1 MTLIRTF
8 VAAALSLASSAAAR
22 TDLAGCT
29 YTDLVVKPTQMA
41 AYASRLWY
49 VPDTGEVCAFLDCG
63 GGRAPPKSTVPGC
76 PLYAGTE
83 TYAPSYIDPK
93 TLGNGVVE
101 AGSSVAAATTPVPA
115 TPSETAPESAASA
128 TASASAAA
136 TTTTTTTASDATTTD
151 ASMTILTGTN
161 TSTPS
166 KSAESSSA
174 QATSAA
180 STAGA
185 SSSPSSS
192 SSSGSSKTA
201 ASGSSSSSSSSSGV
215 ATTTSPSSAAGA
227 MQTVGAVLGPCV
239 VAAMAAGL
247 A

>member
-8 VAAALSLASSAAAR
+8 AVVVVALSLASSALAR

-49 VPDTGEVCAFLDCG
+49 VPDTGEVCEFLDCG

-76 PLYAGTE
+76 PLYTGTE
-83 TYAPSYIDPK
+83 TYAPSYINPK
-93 TLGNGVVE
+93 TLGNGAVE
-101 AGSSVAAATTPVPA
+101 AGSSSSIVAAATTTPVLA
-115 TPSETAPESAASA
+115 TPSETASESAASA
-128 TASASAAA
+128 TASASESASASASAAAA
-136 TTTTTTTASDATTTD
+136 TTASATTTD
-151 ASMTILTGTN
+151 ASITIPTGAN

-185 SSSPSSS
+185 SSSSAAA
-192 SSSGSSKTA
+192 SSKTA
-201 ASGSSSSSSSSSGV
+201 ASGSNSGA

-239 VAAMAAGL
+239 VAAIAAGL

>member
-8 VAAALSLASSAAAR
+8 AVVGLSLASSALAR

-49 VPDTGEVCAFLDCG
+49 VPDTGEVCEFLDCG

-76 PLYAGTE
+76 PLYTGTE
-83 TYAPSYIDPK
+83 TYAPSYINPK
-93 TLGNGVVE
+93 TLGNGAIE
-101 AGSSVAAATTPVPA
+101 AGSSSSVAAATTPVLA
-115 TPSETAPESAASA
+115 TPSESAAESA
-128 TASASAAA
+128 TASASG
-136 TTTTTTTASDATTTD
+136 TTASATTD
-151 ASMTILTGTN
+151 ASITILTGIN

-174 QATSAA
+174 QVTSAA

-185 SSSPSSS
+185 SSSS
-192 SSSGSSKTA
+192 
-201 ASGSSSSSSSSSGV
+201 SGSSSSSSGA

-239 VAAMAAGL
+239 LAAIAAGW

>member
-1 MTLIRTF
+1 MPLIRTSAA
-8 VAAALSLASSAAAR
+8 VVAALSLASSAAAR

-76 PLYAGTE
+76 PLYTGTE

-101 AGSSVAAATTPVPA
+101 AGSSVAAATTAVLA
-115 TPSETAPESAASA
+115 TPSETASESAASA
-128 TASASAAA
+128 TASASESASPAAA
-136 TTTTTTTASDATTTD
+136 TTASATTTD
-151 ASMTILTGTN
+151 ASITILTGTN

-185 SSSPSSS
+185 SSPS
-192 SSSGSSKTA
+192 SSSGSSKTV
-201 ASGSSSSSSSSSGV
+201 ASGSSSSGA

>member
-8 VAAALSLASSAAAR
+8 AVVGLSLASSALAR

-49 VPDTGEVCAFLDCG
+49 VPDTGEVCEFLDCG

-76 PLYAGTE
+76 PLYTGTE
-83 TYAPSYIDPK
+83 TYAPSYINPK
-93 TLGNGVVE
+93 TLGNGAIE
-101 AGSSVAAATTPVPA
+101 AGSSVAAATTPVLA
-115 TPSETAPESAASA
+115 TPSESAAESATASA
-128 TASASAAA
+128 TASASESASASA
-136 TTTTTTTASDATTTD
+136 TTASATTD
-151 ASMTILTGTN
+151 ASITILTGIN

-166 KSAESSSA
+166 KSAASSSA
-174 QATSAA
+174 QVTSAA

-185 SSSPSSS
+185 SSSSS
-192 SSSGSSKTA
+192 
-201 ASGSSSSSSSSSGV
+201 SGSSSSSSSSSSGA
-215 ATTTSPSSAAGA
+215 ATTTSPSSAAGT

-239 VAAMAAGL
+239 VAAIAAGL

>member
-1 MTLIRTF
+1 MPLIRTSAA
-8 VAAALSLASSAAAR
+8 VVAALSLASSAAAR

-76 PLYAGTE
+76 PLYTGTE
-83 TYAPSYIDPK
+83 TYAPSYINPK

-101 AGSSVAAATTPVPA
+101 AGSSVAAATTAVLA
-115 TPSETAPESAASA
+115 TPSETASESAASA

-136 TTTTTTTASDATTTD
+136 TTTTASDATTTD
-151 ASMTILTGTN
+151 ASITILTGTN

-185 SSSPSSS
+185 SSS
-192 SSSGSSKTA
+192 SSSGSSKTV
-201 ASGSSSSSSSSSGV
+201 ASGSSSSGV

-227 MQTVGAVLGPCV
+227 MQTIGAVLGPCV
-239 VAAMAAGL
+239 VAAIAAGL

>member
-1 MTLIRTF
+1 MPLIRTSAA
-8 VAAALSLASSAAAR
+8 VVAALSLASSAAAR

-49 VPDTGEVCAFLDCG
+49 VPDTGEVCALLDCG

-76 PLYAGTE
+76 PLYTGTE
-83 TYAPSYIDPK
+83 TYAPSYINPK

-101 AGSSVAAATTPVPA
+101 AGSSVAAATTAVLA
-115 TPSETAPESAASA
+115 TPSEAASESAASA

-136 TTTTTTTASDATTTD
+136 TTTTASDATTTTD
-151 ASMTILTGTN
+151 ASITILTGTN

-185 SSSPSSS
+185 SSS
-192 SSSGSSKTA
+192 GSSKTA
-201 ASGSSSSSSSSSGV
+201 ASGSSGSGV

-239 VAAMAAGL
+239 VAAIAAGL

>member
-8 VAAALSLASSAAAR
+8 AVVGLSLASSALAR

-49 VPDTGEVCAFLDCG
+49 VPDTGEVCEFLDCG

-76 PLYAGTE
+76 PLYTGTE
-83 TYAPSYIDPK
+83 TYAPSYINPK
-93 TLGNGVVE
+93 TLGNGAIE
-101 AGSSVAAATTPVPA
+101 AGSSVAAATTPVLA
-115 TPSETAPESAASA
+115 TSSETAAESASASASASESASASA
-128 TASASAAA
+128 TATASA
-136 TTTTTTTASDATTTD
+136 TTD
-151 ASMTILTGTN
+151 ASITILTGTN
-161 TSTPS
+161 TRTPS

-174 QATSAA
+174 QVTSAA

-185 SSSPSSS
+185 SSSS
-192 SSSGSSKTA
+192 
-201 ASGSSSSSSSSSGV
+201 SGSSSSSSSGA

-239 VAAMAAGL
+239 VAAIAAGW

>member
-1 MTLIRTF
+1 MPLIRASAAV
-8 VAAALSLASSAAAR
+8 VAALALASSAVAR

-76 PLYAGTE
+76 PLYTGTE

-101 AGSSVAAATTPVPA
+101 AGSSVAAATTAVLA
-115 TPSETAPESAASA
+115 TPSETASESASASA

-136 TTTTTTTASDATTTD
+136 TTTTTTTTTTD
-151 ASMTILTGTN
+151 ASITILTGTN

-180 STAGA
+180 STA
-185 SSSPSSS
+185 SV

-201 ASGSSSSSSSSSGV
+201 ASGSSSSSGV

>member
-8 VAAALSLASSAAAR
+8 AVVGLSLASSALAR

-49 VPDTGEVCAFLDCG
+49 VPDTGEVCEFLDCG

-76 PLYAGTE
+76 PLYTGTE
-83 TYAPSYIDPK
+83 TYAPSYINPK
-93 TLGNGVVE
+93 TLGNGAIE
-101 AGSSVAAATTPVPA
+101 AGSSVAAATTPVLA
-115 TPSETAPESAASA
+115 TPSESAAESATASA
-128 TASASAAA
+128 TASASESASASA
-136 TTTTTTTASDATTTD
+136 TTASATTD
-151 ASMTILTGTN
+151 ASITILTGIN

-166 KSAESSSA
+166 KSAASSSA
-174 QATSAA
+174 QVTSAA

-185 SSSPSSS
+185 SSSS
-192 SSSGSSKTA
+192 
-201 ASGSSSSSSSSSGV
+201 SGSSSSSSSSGA

-239 VAAMAAGL
+239 VAAIAAGL

>member
-136 TTTTTTTASDATTTD
+136 TTTTTTASDATTTD

-166 KSAESSSA
+166 KSADSSSA

-201 ASGSSSSSSSSSGV
+201 ASGSSSSSSSGV